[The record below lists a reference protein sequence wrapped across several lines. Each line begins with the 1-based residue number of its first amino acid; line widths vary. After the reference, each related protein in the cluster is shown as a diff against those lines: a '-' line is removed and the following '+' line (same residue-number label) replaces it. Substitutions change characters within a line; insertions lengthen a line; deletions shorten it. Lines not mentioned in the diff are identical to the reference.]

1 MEKDLLARSE
11 HLQRVE
17 RIGLAAGREL
27 HGFRHINT
35 DYAFPYI
42 VFSLCTSGYGRALY
56 DMQEVTQCKNEL
68 FFIMPGHIM
77 RELES
82 SEDFIYTWFII
93 TPKMIK
99 EVLSEEDIARFGRTP
114 RCRLTDEQVE
124 RMLAVIDQLMYIASF
139 SENELPRRH
148 LMLKAELMVG
158 YELLLHF
165 REVQDPEWNKST
177 KDMLYSRFCDLVVEN
192 YTKSRNVN
200 FYAKQLGY
208 DARYFSKLFRT
219 MSNGISPLEWI
230 EQYVATQARF
240 VIDAYP
246 KQSIKETAFQLG
258 FPSTANFCRYFK
270 RVTGATPDEYKKMKN

>member
-1 MEKDLLARSE
+1 MVEQVGFVAGSNFRFN
-11 HLQRVE
+11 HLNQ
-17 RIGLAAGREL
+17 
-27 HGFRHINT
+27 
-35 DYAFPYI
+35 DYVLPYI
-42 VFSLCTSGYGRALY
+42 VFSLCTSGCSRALY
-56 DMQEVTQCKNEL
+56 DMKEVVQHKNDL
-68 FFIMPGHIM
+68 GVIMPMHPLK
-77 RELES
+77 ELEC
-82 SEDFIYTWFII
+82 SEDFSYTWFII
-93 TPKMIK
+93 TPKMIN
-99 EVLSEEDIARFGRTP
+99 EVLSEEDIARFGKMP
-114 RCRLTDEQVE
+114 MCRLTDEQAE
-124 RMLAVIDQLMYIASF
+124 RVLAVCDQLMYIASF

-148 LMLKAELMVG
+148 SMLKAELTVG

-200 FYAKQLGY
+200 FYAKRLGY

-270 RVTGATPDEYKKMKN
+270 RVTGATPDEYKKMRS